1 MMTNEST
8 HEGTHDQTREALE
21 ALALDALDASERRAV
36 LAHLSTCASC
46 REELR
51 TLELTVRDLAYAAR
65 PIAMAPAQRDR
76 VRARLLARAAADAS
90 ARGAN
95 AAGGARDVTA
105 SPAPMIIPLRQ
116 PSRGQQQSQ
125 QSQQS
130 QRQQDQQRSTPRTV
144 QRGGRGGWMA
154 LAAGI
159 VAVASLAQLA
169 RVSAERD
176 SLRDAVRTA
185 TIDRGSRAVAM
196 DSLKGVVAERDRELA
211 NLTGSQVAVMTLASA
226 TPSAPSAR
234 MFWDQSVN
242 AWTFVAHNLPAPR
255 AGRTYQL
262 WLVTPTAKI
271 SAGTFAPGATG
282 DAVVRATYALARDSL
297 AAVAVTDEP
306 TSGSAQP
313 TTTPFMVAVNRPGK

>member
-8 HEGTHDQTREALE
+8 HEGTHDYTREALE

-36 LAHLSTCASC
+36 LAHLSTCGSC

-51 TLELTVRDLAYAAR
+51 ILELTARELAYAAR

-76 VRARLLARAAADAS
+76 VRARLLARAAADA
-90 ARGAN
+90 N
-95 AAGGARDVTA
+95 AAGATA
-105 SPAPMIIPLRQ
+105 AGGTGDATALPEPTIIPLRQ
-116 PSRGQQQSQ
+116 PSRAQQ

-130 QRQQDQQRSTPRTV
+130 QRQQEQQRSTPRVPT
-144 QRGGRGGWMA
+144 RGGRGGWMA

-185 TIDRGSRAVAM
+185 TIERGSRALSV
-196 DSLKGVVAERDRELA
+196 DSLKNVVVERDRELA
-211 NLTGSQVAVMTLASA
+211 NLTGPQVAVMTLASA

-242 AWTFVAHNLPAPR
+242 AWTFVAHNLQAPR

-262 WLVTPTAKI
+262 WLVTPTTKI
-271 SAGTFAPGATG
+271 SAGTFAPGMTG
-282 DAVVRATYALARDSL
+282 DAVVRATYALAKDSL
-297 AAVAVTDEP
+297 AAIAVTDEP